1 MLARR
6 PRIRQPSSSPQ
17 CAAPWEALGH
27 RKASGATLALK
38 AMDPAAVPEDVEKSG
53 GGGGGRGRWAP
64 LPPLAQAGPASRPP
78 AFGDEPADDNGGRPP
93 AEFCCPI
100 TGHLMLDPVTV
111 SSAGNT
117 YERACIQELLDA
129 GAPVCPTTGEPLQAS
144 EVLIPNR
151 ALRRLIAAWCD
162 GHPGALT
169 SPVMMCVPP
178 IKSPGIPPGTP
189 SPAPRPPSSGAR
201 AGPCF
206 PVSVDAG
213 AIEVSISRQRSLPGR
228 LATEGESR
236 PQEETLLRAPS
247 YQEKRRPQF
256 NGYGGGHRG
265 GSLPSQNADSEANAE
280 HDGDGGDELL
290 EEVALDL
297 GDESRE
303 LESGS
308 RGGVSSADDSSSS
321 SMAQKGVQPPAPVLR
336 MDRWEPGLPPY
347 AESPVPQSIGQL
359 LGIDRPAGAEARR
372 SRNDSR
378 VSVSSSR
385 DSRSGGQGAM
395 EHAHSSSFSISHMPD
410 PADVGEPADEIHIEL
425 VVTTLQT
432 GTAAEMRGAAEE
444 LRVLARDNS
453 ANRANIG
460 AAGAIPLLVVTLASA
475 SGLLLEHA
483 VTALLNLCIRNERNA
498 AEMAG
503 LGVLDQL
510 VALLNDSDTGGC
522 CGREAA
528 ENAVAL
534 LRTLLLLSDDLKA
547 EAVAK
552 GAADVLVRT
561 LISGSPVGKKDAVT
575 ALYYL
580 ASLPLER
587 PAVVAAGAVQPLVA
601 LMQSPALGMVGRA
614 VAVLSCLAS
623 LPAAQEQ
630 IADAPGGIAALVEV
644 VEAGSPRERENAAA
658 TLLHLAVH
666 SREHRASIW
675 HAGAVP
681 PLVALS
687 QEGRPR
693 AKEKAKALILLF
705 RESRQHSAPS

>member
-6 PRIRQPSSSPQ
+6 PRLRQPSSSPQ
-17 CAAPWEALGH
+17 CVAPWEALCQRG
-27 RKASGATLALK
+27 ASGATLALK
-38 AMDPAAVPEDVEKSG
+38 AMDPEVVPEDMEKS
-53 GGGGGRGRWAP
+53 GGRGRWAP
-64 LPPLAQAGPASRPP
+64 LPPLAQAHPASSPP
-78 AFGDEPADDNGGRPP
+78 AFGDEPADDDAGGRPP

-111 SSAGNT
+111 SSGNT
-117 YERACIQELLDA
+117 YERACIQELVDA
-129 GAPVCPTTGEPLQAS
+129 GARECPTTGEPLQAT

-169 SPVMMCVPP
+169 SPVTMCAPP

-189 SPAPRPPSSGAR
+189 SPAPRPPSSDAR
-201 AGPCF
+201 GGHCF
-206 PVSVDAG
+206 PGSGNAVAMEG
-213 AIEVSISRQRSLPGR
+213 SISRQRSLPGR
-228 LATEGESR
+228 LATDGESR

-247 YQEKRRPQF
+247 YQEKRRPQS
-256 NGYGGGHRG
+256 NGYGGGYRG
-265 GSLPSQNADSEANAE
+265 GSSPSLNADCEANAE
-280 HDGDGGDELL
+280 HDDNGGDELL

-297 GDESRE
+297 GDESSE
-303 LESGS
+303 LGPSS
-308 RGGVSSADDSSSS
+308 RSRVSSADGSSS
-321 SMAQKGVQPPAPVLR
+321 SMAPPQTALPLPVLVPG
-336 MDRWEPGLPPY
+336 MDRWEPGLPPF

-359 LGIDRPAGAEARR
+359 LGIDRPGGAEARR

-378 VSVSSSR
+378 IPASSSR
-385 DSRSGGQGAM
+385 DSRSGGQGLM
-395 EHAHSSSFSISHMPD
+395 EHAHSSSFSNSHMSD
-410 PADVGEPADEIHIEL
+410 PTDIGEPADEIHIEL

-432 GTAAEMRGAAEE
+432 GTAAEMRDAAEE

-460 AAGAIPLLVVTLASA
+460 AAGAIPLLVATLASA

-510 VALLNDSDTGGC
+510 VALLNDSDTGGR

-552 GAADVLVRT
+552 GAAGALVWT